1 MKPKYT
7 KELAELDKDLDKI
20 NAKIDKINKETNL
33 LFLKLKNKKVKK

>member
-1 MKPKYT
+1 MKQKYS
-7 KELAELDKDLDKI
+7 KELSELDKDLDKI